1 MREKVKRLV
10 LSFSTTT
17 QAMAA
22 EQWFQRKNLPG
33 RLIPLP
39 GSISAECGLAWCTEI
54 EQKRTVEQA
63 AKEGAIQIQGI
74 HEAMLYERK

>member
-22 EQWFQRKNLPG
+22 EQWFQGKEMPG

-39 GSISAECGLAWCTEI
+39 GSISAECGLAWCTDI
-54 EQKRTVEQA
+54 DQKGAVEQA
-63 AKEGAIQIQGI
+63 AEEGAIQIQGI

>member
-1 MREKVKRLV
+1 MVSAEKPAGKAD
-10 LSFSTTT
+10 SP
-17 QAMAA
+17 A
-22 EQWFQRKNLPG
+22 
-33 RLIPLP
+33 

-74 HEAMLYERK
+74 HEVMLYERK